1 MEKKKN
7 TPKLRFPEF
16 TEEWE
21 EKKLGEIGDIITG
34 LTYNPNDINLNG
46 VLVLRSSNIKDSILS
61 FEDNVFVE
69 TNNYNPVRENDILI
83 CVRNGSKSLIGK
95 NTLIKKE
102 NEGLAF
108 GAFMVVYRSPM
119 NLFIFQLF
127 ATEKYYKII
136 NENLGATINSINN
149 SDLRKFEFQFPSLPE
164 QTKIANFLTSVDEKL
179 TQLKKKK
186 TLLKQYKKGVMQ
198 KLFSQQ
204 LRFKDDNNQ
213 DFPDWQEKTLGEIS
227 KNVMYGM
234 NSSAIAYDGINKYLR
249 ITDIDEDSRKFIPN
263 PLTSPEGDIEN
274 KYKLNEGDLVF
285 ARTGASVGKSYLYNK
300 SDGNL
305 LFAGFLI
312 RFAIQKENPYFIYLQ
327 TIQDSFKKWVQLMSM
342 RSGQPGINAEEYKT
356 LILDIPSLPEQQKI
370 ATFLSAIDE
379 KISHSSAQIEKME
392 AWKKGLLQQ
401 MFC

>member
-16 TEEWE
+16 TGEWE

-136 NENLGATINSINN
+136 NENGGTNGSKCL
-149 SDLRKFEFQFPSLPE
+149 
-164 QTKIANFLTSVDEKL
+164 LTQKL
-179 TQLKKKK
+179 T
-186 TLLKQYKKGVMQ
+186 Y
-198 KLFSQQ
+198 
-204 LRFKDDNNQ
+204 
-213 DFPDWQEKTLGEIS
+213 
-227 KNVMYGM
+227 
-234 NSSAIAYDGINKYLR
+234 YD
-249 ITDIDEDSRKFIPN
+249 
-263 PLTSPEGDIEN
+263 
-274 KYKLNEGDLVF
+274 
-285 ARTGASVGKSYLYNK
+285 AVGY
-300 SDGNL
+300 
-305 LFAGFLI
+305 I
-312 RFAIQKENPYFIYLQ
+312 I
-327 TIQDSFKKWVQLMSM
+327 
-342 RSGQPGINAEEYKT
+342 
-356 LILDIPSLPEQQKI
+356 
-370 ATFLSAIDE
+370 
-379 KISHSSAQIEKME
+379 
-392 AWKKGLLQQ
+392 
-401 MFC
+401 

>member
-1 MEKKKN
+1 MEKNKN

-16 TEEWE
+16 TGEWE

-379 KISHSSAQIEKME
+379 KINHCSAKIEKME